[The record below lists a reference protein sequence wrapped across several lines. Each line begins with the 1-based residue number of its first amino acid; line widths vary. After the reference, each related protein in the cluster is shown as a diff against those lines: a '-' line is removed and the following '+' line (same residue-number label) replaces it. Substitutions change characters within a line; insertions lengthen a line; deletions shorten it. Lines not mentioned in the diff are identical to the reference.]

1 MDLKELTT
9 FRTIIEEGTFSK
21 AAAKLNYAQST
32 VTNQIQRLEKE
43 LGFQLFKRGWDAE
56 LTASGKI
63 YAEEIDEL
71 IQHWNFVMDQAKS
84 LKKEEIGTLH
94 IGVIETV
101 ATTALPLILRQFR
114 KHKPNIT
121 CHFTVGNTD
130 TLSKALVDGTLDF
143 AISGEPHSVPFLHF
157 EPLYHEQIA
166 FIVSRSHPFA
176 AKNGLQLED
185 LYEYPLIVGGKNCL
199 YHIRLE
205 KELSRFRSMPFFYTV
220 SQISSIPSFV
230 STIPSVGVVL
240 SSMPLPEELVTI
252 PFQLTD
258 PNIPIGLL
266 QNNQQSQYLT
276 SARRLFMQL
285 VKEQWEMTPIEAENI
300 EIL

>member
-32 VTNQIQRLEKE
+32 VTSQVQRLEKE

-56 LTASGKI
+56 LTASGKV
-63 YAEEIDEL
+63 YAEEVNGL
-71 IQHWNFVMDQAKS
+71 IQHWNYVLDQAKS

-101 ATTALPLILRQFR
+101 AASVLPAVLLQFR
-114 KHKPNIT
+114 EHKPNMT

-130 TLSKALVDGTLDF
+130 TLSNALMDNTLDF
-143 AISGEPHSVPFLHF
+143 AICGEPHSVPALRF
-157 EPLYHEQIA
+157 EPVYHDQIA
-166 FIVSRSHPFA
+166 FIVSRDHPFA
-176 AKNGLQLED
+176 AKSELHLEN
-185 LYEYPLIVGGKNCL
+185 LYEYPLIAGGKNCL

-205 KELSRFRSMPFFYTV
+205 KELSRFPSMPFFYTV

-230 STIPSVGVVL
+230 KTIPSVGVVL
-240 SSMPLPEELVTI
+240 SSLPLPDDLVTL
-252 PFQLTD
+252 PLQLTD
-258 PNIPIGLL
+258 PNIPMGLL
-266 QNNQQSQYLT
+266 QNNQHQQYMS
-276 SARRLFMQL
+276 SARKLFMQL
-285 VKEQWEMTPIEAENI
+285 VKE
-300 EIL
+300 LCRR

>member
-1 MDLKELTT
+1 VDLKELTT

-32 VTNQIQRLEKE
+32 VTSQIQRLEKE

-56 LTASGKI
+56 LTSPGKL
-63 YAEEIDEL
+63 YAEEIDGL

-101 ATTALPLILRQFR
+101 AATVLPLVLQQFR
-114 KHKPNIT
+114 EHKPNIT

-130 TLSKALVDGTLDF
+130 ALANALVDGKLDF
-143 AISGEPHSVPFLHF
+143 AISGEPHSIPSLHF
-157 EPLYHEQIA
+157 EPIYHEHIA
-166 FIVSRSHPFA
+166 FIVSRNHPFA
-176 AKNGLQLED
+176 VKSELHLED

-205 KELSRFRSMPFFYTV
+205 KELSRFPSMPFFYTV
-220 SQISSIPSFV
+220 SQISSIPTFV
-230 STIPSVGVVL
+230 KTIPSVGVVL
-240 SSMPLPEELVTI
+240 SSMPLREELVTV
-252 PFQLTD
+252 PLQLID

-266 QNNQQSQYLT
+266 QNNHHQQYMS
-276 SARRLFMQL
+276 SARKLFIQL
-285 VKEQWEMTPIEAENI
+285 VKE
-300 EIL
+300 LCRL

>member
-63 YAEEIDEL
+63 YAEEVDEL
-71 IQHWNFVMDQAKS
+71 IQHWNFVMDQARS

-101 ATTALPLILRQFR
+101 ATTVLPLILRQFR

-143 AISGEPHSVPFLHF
+143 AISGEPHSVPSLHF

-199 YHIRLE
+199 YHLRLE
-205 KELSRFRSMPFFYTV
+205 KELSGFPSMPFFYSV

-230 STIPSVGVVL
+230 NTIPSVGVVL
-240 SSMPLPEELVTI
+240 SSMPLQKDLVTI
-252 PFQLTD
+252 PLQLTD

-266 QNNQQSQYLT
+266 QNNQQPQYLT

-285 VKEQWEMTPIEAENI
+285 VKEQWEMTPIETENI

>member
-32 VTNQIQRLEKE
+32 VTSQIQRLEKE

-56 LTASGKI
+56 LTASGKV
-63 YAEEIDEL
+63 YAEEVNGL
-71 IQHWNFVMDQAKS
+71 IQHWNYVLDQANS

-101 ATTALPLILRQFR
+101 AASVLPAVLLQFR
-114 KHKPNIT
+114 EHKPNMS

-130 TLSKALVDGTLDF
+130 TLSNALMDNMLDF
-143 AISGEPHSVPFLHF
+143 AICGEPHSVPALHF
-157 EPLYHEQIA
+157 ESVYHEQIA
-166 FIVSRSHPFA
+166 FIVSRDHPFA
-176 AKNGLQLED
+176 VKSELHLED

-205 KELSRFRSMPFFYTV
+205 KELSRFPSMPFFYTV

-230 STIPSVGVVL
+230 KTIPSVGVVL
-240 SSMPLPEELVTI
+240 SSFPLPDDLVTL
-252 PFQLTD
+252 PLQLAD

-266 QNNQQSQYLT
+266 QSNQHQQYMS
-276 SARRLFMQL
+276 SARKLFMQL
-285 VKEQWEMTPIEAENI
+285 VKE
-300 EIL
+300 LCRR

>member
-56 LTASGKI
+56 LTSSGKI
-63 YAEEIDEL
+63 YAEEVDGL
-71 IQHWNFVMDQAKS
+71 IRHWNFVTDQAKS

-94 IGVIETV
+94 IGVLETV

-114 KHKPNIT
+114 EHKPKIT

-130 TLSKALVDGTLDF
+130 ALSKALLDGTLDF
-143 AISGEPHSVPFLHF
+143 AISSEPHSIPSLHF
-157 EPLYHEQIA
+157 EPLYQEQIA

-176 AKNGLQLED
+176 ARNELQLED

-205 KELSRFRSMPFFYTV
+205 KELSRFPAMPFFYTV
-220 SQISSIPSFV
+220 SQISYIPSFV
-230 STIPSVGVVL
+230 HTISSVGVVL
-240 SSMPLPEELVTI
+240 SSMPLQKDLVTI
-252 PFQLTD
+252 PLQLTD

-266 QNNQQSQYLT
+266 QNNQHPQYLT
-276 SARRLFMQL
+276 SAQRLFMQL
-285 VKEQWEMTPIEAENI
+285 VKKTVGNDTRWS
-300 EIL
+300 

>member
-56 LTASGKI
+56 LTSSGKM
-63 YAEEIDEL
+63 YAKEVDGL
-71 IQHWNFVMDQAKS
+71 IRHWNFVMDQAKS

-94 IGVIETV
+94 IGVLETV

-114 KHKPNIT
+114 EHKPKIT

-130 TLSKALVDGTLDF
+130 ALSKALLDGTLDF
-143 AISGEPHSVPFLHF
+143 AISGEPHSIPSLHF
-157 EPLYHEQIA
+157 EPLYQEQIA

-176 AKNGLQLED
+176 ARNELQLED

-205 KELSRFRSMPFFYTV
+205 KELSLFPSMPFFYTV

-230 STIPSVGVVL
+230 HTFPSVGVVL
-240 SSMPLPEELVTI
+240 SSMPLQKDLVTI
-252 PFQLTD
+252 PLQLTD

-266 QNNQQSQYLT
+266 QNNQHPQYLT
-276 SARRLFMQL
+276 SAQRLFMQL
-285 VKEQWEMTPIEAENI
+285 VKKTVGNDTRWS
-300 EIL
+300 

>member
-32 VTNQIQRLEKE
+32 VTSQVQRLEKE

-56 LTASGKI
+56 LTAAGNY
-63 YAEEIDEL
+63 YAEEVDGL
-71 IQHWNFVMDQAKS
+71 IQHWNYVLDQAKS

-101 ATTALPLILRQFR
+101 AATVLPEVLRQFR
-114 KHKPNIT
+114 EHKPNMT

-130 TLSKALVDGTLDF
+130 ALSNALMENTLDF
-143 AISGEPHSVPFLHF
+143 AICGEPYSIPSLHF
-157 EPLYHEQIA
+157 EPVYHEQIA
-166 FIVSRSHPFA
+166 FIVSRDHPFA
-176 AKNGLQLED
+176 AKSELHLED

-205 KELSRFRSMPFFYTV
+205 KELSRFPPMPFFYTV

-230 STIPSVGVVL
+230 KTISSVGVVL
-240 SSMPLPEELVTI
+240 SSLPLPDELITI
-252 PFQLTD
+252 PLQLAD
-258 PNIPIGLL
+258 PSIPVGLL
-266 QNNQQSQYLT
+266 HSSQHQQYMP
-276 SARRLFMQL
+276 SAQKLLMQL
-285 VKEQWEMTPIEAENI
+285 VKEQLSAQSP
-300 EIL
+300 

>member
-56 LTASGKI
+56 LTPSGKM
-63 YAEEIDEL
+63 YAEEVDGL

-94 IGVIETV
+94 IGVIET
-101 ATTALPLILRQFR
+101 AAATALPLIIRRFR
-114 KHKPNIT
+114 VHKPNIT

-130 TLSKALVDGTLDF
+130 TLSKGLVDGTLDF
-143 AISGEPHSVPFLHF
+143 AISGEPHSNPSLQF
-157 EPLYHEQIA
+157 EHLYHEQIA
-166 FIVSRSHPFA
+166 FIVSRNHPFA
-176 AKNGLQLED
+176 ARSELQLED

-205 KELSRFRSMPFFYTV
+205 KELSGFPSMPFFYTV

-276 SARRLFMQL
+276 SARKLFMEL
-285 VKEQWEMTPIEAENI
+285 VKELCRLQQCHNY
-300 EIL
+300 

>member
-101 ATTALPLILRQFR
+101 ATTVLPLILRQFR

-143 AISGEPHSVPFLHF
+143 AISGEPHSVPSLHF

-266 QNNQQSQYLT
+266 QNNQHPQYLT

-285 VKEQWEMTPIEAENI
+285 VKEQWGMTPVGAENI

>member
-56 LTASGKI
+56 LTASGKM
-63 YAEEIDEL
+63 YAEEVDGL

-84 LKKEEIGTLH
+84 LKNEEIGTLH

-101 ATTALPLILRQFR
+101 ATIALPLILRQFR
-114 KHKPNIT
+114 EHKPNIT

-130 TLSKALVDGTLDF
+130 ALSKALLDGTLDF
-143 AISGEPHSVPFLHF
+143 AISGEPHSIPSLHF

-176 AKNGLQLED
+176 VRSELQLED

-205 KELSRFRSMPFFYTV
+205 KELSRFPSMPFLYRQSNFVYTLICTYV
-220 SQISSIPSFV
+220 SFGWSGSVINAFAEGPGHHSSPANRSEYPHRTITKQSAP
-230 STIPSVGVVL
+230 TIPDFGPKAVYAAG
-240 SSMPLPEELVTI
+240 
-252 PFQLTD
+252 
-258 PNIPIGLL
+258 
-266 QNNQQSQYLT
+266 
-276 SARRLFMQL
+276 
-285 VKEQWEMTPIEAENI
+285 
-300 EIL
+300 

>member
-143 AISGEPHSVPFLHF
+143 AISGEPHSVPSLHF

-266 QNNQQSQYLT
+266 QNNQHPQYLT

-285 VKEQWEMTPIEAENI
+285 VKEQWGMTPVGAENI

>member
-32 VTNQIQRLEKE
+32 VTSQVQRLEKE

-56 LTASGKI
+56 LTAAGKC
-63 YAEEIDEL
+63 YAEEVDGL
-71 IQHWNFVMDQAKS
+71 IQHWNYVLDQANS

-101 ATTALPLILRQFR
+101 AATVLPEVLRQFR
-114 KHKPNIT
+114 EHKPNMT

-130 TLSKALVDGTLDF
+130 ALANALMDGKLDF
-143 AISGEPHSVPFLHF
+143 AISGEPHSIPSLHF
-157 EPLYHEQIA
+157 EPVYHEQIA
-166 FIVSRSHPFA
+166 FIVSRDHPFA
-176 AKNGLQLED
+176 AKSELHLED

-205 KELSRFRSMPFFYTV
+205 KELSRFPSMPFFYIV

-230 STIPSVGVVL
+230 KAIPSVGVIL
-240 SSMPLPEELVTI
+240 SSLPVSEEFITI
-252 PFQLTD
+252 PLQLTD
-258 PNIPIGLL
+258 PAIPVGLL
-266 QNNQQSQYLT
+266 HSSQHQQYMS
-276 SARRLFMQL
+276 SARKLLMQL
-285 VKEQWEMTPIEAENI
+285 VKELYMR
-300 EIL
+300 

>member
-63 YAEEIDEL
+63 YAEEVDEL
-71 IQHWNFVMDQAKS
+71 IQHWNFVMDQARS

-101 ATTALPLILRQFR
+101 ATTVLPLILRQFR

-121 CHFTVGNTD
+121 CHFTAGNTD

-143 AISGEPHSVPFLHF
+143 AISGEPHSVPSLHF

-266 QNNQQSQYLT
+266 QNNQHPQYLT

>member
-9 FRTIIEEGTFSK
+9 FRTIIEEGTFSR

-32 VTNQIQRLEKE
+32 VTSQIQRLEKE

-56 LTASGKI
+56 LTDSGKV
-63 YAEEIDEL
+63 YAEEVDGL

-101 ATTALPLILRQFR
+101 AATVLPLVLQQFR
-114 KHKPNIT
+114 EHKPNIT

-130 TLSKALVDGTLDF
+130 TLANALMDHTLDF
-143 AISGEPHSVPFLHF
+143 AIAGDPHSVPSLHF
-157 EPLYHEQIA
+157 EPVYYEQIA
-166 FIVSRSHPFA
+166 FIVSRNHPLA
-176 AKNGLQLED
+176 AKSGLHLED
-185 LYEYPLIVGGKNCL
+185 LYEYPLIAGGKNCL

-205 KELSRFRSMPFFYTV
+205 REFSRFPSMPFLYTV

-230 STIPSVGVVL
+230 KTISSVGVVL
-240 SSMPLPEELVTI
+240 SSLPLPDELVTI
-252 PFQLTD
+252 PLRLTD

-266 QNNQQSQYLT
+266 QNNQHQQYMS
-276 SARRLFMQL
+276 SARKLFMQL
-285 VKEQWEMTPIEAENI
+285 VKE
-300 EIL
+300 LYRR

>member
-32 VTNQIQRLEKE
+32 VTSQIQRLEKE

-56 LTASGKI
+56 LTAPGKV
-63 YAEEIDEL
+63 YAEEVNGL
-71 IQHWNFVMDQAKS
+71 IQHWNYVLDQAKS

-101 ATTALPLILRQFR
+101 AASVLPAVLLQFR
-114 KHKPNIT
+114 EHKPNMT

-130 TLSKALVDGTLDF
+130 TLSNALMDNTLDF
-143 AISGEPHSVPFLHF
+143 AICGEPHSVPALHF
-157 EPLYHEQIA
+157 EPVYHEQIA
-166 FIVSRSHPFA
+166 FIVSRDHPFA
-176 AKNGLQLED
+176 AKSELHLED

-205 KELSRFRSMPFFYTV
+205 KELSRFPSMPFFYTV

-230 STIPSVGVVL
+230 KTIPSVGVVL
-240 SSMPLPEELVTI
+240 SSLPLPDDLVTL
-252 PFQLTD
+252 PLQLTD

-266 QNNQQSQYLT
+266 QSNQHQQYMS
-276 SARRLFMQL
+276 SARKLFMQL
-285 VKEQWEMTPIEAENI
+285 VKE
-300 EIL
+300 LCRR

>member
-32 VTNQIQRLEKE
+32 VTSQVQRLEKE

-56 LTASGKI
+56 LTASGKV
-63 YAEEIDEL
+63 YADEVNGL
-71 IQHWNFVMDQAKS
+71 IQHWSYVLDQANS

-101 ATTALPLILRQFR
+101 AASVLPAVLLQFR
-114 KHKPNIT
+114 EHKPNMT

-130 TLSKALVDGTLDF
+130 TLSHALLDNTLDF
-143 AISGEPHSVPFLHF
+143 AICGESHSVPALHF
-157 EPLYHEQIA
+157 EPVYHEQIA
-166 FIVSRSHPFA
+166 FIVSRDHPFA
-176 AKNGLQLED
+176 AKSELHLED

-205 KELSRFRSMPFFYTV
+205 KELSRFPSMPFFYTV
-220 SQISSIPSFV
+220 SQISSIPLFV
-230 STIPSVGVVL
+230 KTIPSVGVVL
-240 SSMPLPEELVTI
+240 SSLPLPDDLVTL
-252 PFQLTD
+252 PLQLTD

-266 QNNQQSQYLT
+266 QSNQHQQYMS
-276 SARRLFMQL
+276 SARKLFMQL
-285 VKEQWEMTPIEAENI
+285 VKE
-300 EIL
+300 LCRR

>member
-32 VTNQIQRLEKE
+32 VTSQVQRLEKE

-56 LTASGKI
+56 LTASGKC
-63 YAEEIDEL
+63 YAEEVSGL
-71 IQHWNFVMDQAKS
+71 IQHWNYVLDQAKS

-94 IGVIETV
+94 IGVLETV
-101 ATTALPLILRQFR
+101 AATVLPEVLRQFR
-114 KHKPNIT
+114 EHKPNMT

-130 TLSKALVDGTLDF
+130 ALSNALMDNTLDF
-143 AISGEPHSVPFLHF
+143 AICGEPHSIPYLHF
-157 EPLYHEQIA
+157 EPVYHEQIA
-166 FIVSRSHPFA
+166 FIVSRDHPFA
-176 AKNGLQLED
+176 AKSELHLED

-205 KELSRFRSMPFFYTV
+205 KELSRFPSKPFFYTV

-230 STIPSVGVVL
+230 KTIPSVGVVL
-240 SSMPLPEELVTI
+240 SSLPVPDELIKIPL
-252 PFQLTD
+252 QLTD
-258 PNIPIGLL
+258 PTIPVGLL
-266 QNNQQSQYLT
+266 HSSQHQQYMP
-276 SARRLFMQL
+276 SAQKLLMQL
-285 VKEQWEMTPIEAENI
+285 AKEQLSAQSPLT
-300 EIL
+300 

>member
-32 VTNQIQRLEKE
+32 VTSQVQRLEKE

-56 LTASGKI
+56 LTASGKC
-63 YAEEIDEL
+63 YAEEVDGL
-71 IQHWNFVMDQAKS
+71 IQHWNYVLDQAKS

-101 ATTALPLILRQFR
+101 TATMLPAVLRQFR
-114 KHKPNIT
+114 EHKPNMT

-130 TLSKALVDGTLDF
+130 TLSNALMDNMLDF
-143 AISGEPHSVPFLHF
+143 AICGEPYSIPSLHF
-157 EPLYHEQIA
+157 EPVYHEQIA
-166 FIVSRSHPFA
+166 FIVSRDHPFA
-176 AKNGLQLED
+176 AKSELLLED
-185 LYEYPLIVGGKNCL
+185 LYEYPLIAGGKNCL

-205 KELSRFRSMPFFYTV
+205 REFSHFPSMPFLYTV

-230 STIPSVGVVL
+230 KVISSVGVVL
-240 SSMPLPEELVTI
+240 SSLPLPDDLVTV
-252 PFQLTD
+252 PLQLTD
-258 PNIPIGLL
+258 PNIPIGIL
-266 QNNQQSQYLT
+266 QNNHHQQYMS
-276 SARRLFMQL
+276 SARKLFMQL
-285 VKEQWEMTPIEAENI
+285 VKE
-300 EIL
+300 LCRR

>member
-63 YAEEIDEL
+63 YAEEVDEL
-71 IQHWNFVMDQAKS
+71 IQHWNFVTDQARS

-101 ATTALPLILRQFR
+101 ATTVLPLMLRQFR

-143 AISGEPHSVPFLHF
+143 AISGEPHSVPSLHF

-276 SARRLFMQL
+276 SARKLFMEL
-285 VKEQWEMTPIEAENI
+285 VKELCRLQQCHNY
-300 EIL
+300 

>member
-21 AAAKLNYAQST
+21 AAAKLKYAQST

-56 LTASGKI
+56 LTASGKM
-63 YAEEIDEL
+63 YAEEVDGL
-71 IQHWNFVMDQAKS
+71 IRHWNFVMDQAKS

-101 ATTALPLILRQFR
+101 ATTALPLILRHFR
-114 KHKPNIT
+114 EHKPNIT

-130 TLSKALVDGTLDF
+130 ALSKAVMDGTLDF
-143 AISGEPHSVPFLHF
+143 AISGEPHSIPSLHF

-176 AKNGLQLED
+176 ARSELQLED

-205 KELSRFRSMPFFYTV
+205 KELSRFPSMPFFYTV

-230 STIPSVGVVL
+230 NTFPSVGVVL
-240 SSMPLPEELVTI
+240 SSMPLQKDLVAI
-252 PFQLTD
+252 PLQLTD

-266 QNNQQSQYLT
+266 QNNQHPQYLT

-285 VKEQWEMTPIEAENI
+285 VKKQWGMNDSHWS
-300 EIL
+300 